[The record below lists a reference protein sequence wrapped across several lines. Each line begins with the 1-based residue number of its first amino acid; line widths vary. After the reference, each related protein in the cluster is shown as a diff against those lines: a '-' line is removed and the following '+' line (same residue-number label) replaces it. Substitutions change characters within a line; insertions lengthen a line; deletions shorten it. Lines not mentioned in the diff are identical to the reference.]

1 MRSCVWSG
9 FAGFSFLCGPWP
21 RVPACVVPDRN
32 SSASSFT
39 NHSLS
44 MNPCPLSIR
53 CRAACAV
60 AVLFVA
66 AAIPASA
73 EMPKKTRPS
82 VANASFGTITLRQA
96 VALAI
101 AKHPALAPY
110 SEDFR
115 AADAQTLQAWLPPN
129 PVVGLTVEDA
139 AGTGDYRGLGG
150 TQNTLQL
157 SQLFELGGKR
167 AARVQ
172 AAATQREL
180 VYWDYETKRLEIAA
194 VTVAAFV
201 DVLAAQRRVVQA
213 KESLAFAEKFAPA
226 AQKRLDAGR
235 GSPVEV
241 TRAQAA
247 TATAAMNVQVQQ
259 GQLAVA
265 RKRLSAQW
273 GSITPHFSSAV
284 GDLDQVRGLP
294 SLAAA
299 VQRLQGNPQLARKN
313 ADLTNREAKLA
324 LEQAKARPDL
334 TVSGGLRQFS
344 DTGDAAIV
352 LGFSIPWPRINR
364 NQGAIE
370 EAHAQ
375 LDKVSA
381 QHSATRAQLNAAL
394 AVAYEEM
401 ENARSQITTY
411 RESLLPQTE
420 KGSQLTNEGYENG
433 RFSYLEVLDAQRSL
447 FDARQQYVEA
457 LIRYHKAVAE
467 IEGITGQALPYTPR
481 SSK

>member
-1 MRSCVWSG
+1 
-9 FAGFSFLCGPWP
+9 
-21 RVPACVVPDRN
+21 
-32 SSASSFT
+32 
-39 NHSLS
+39 
-44 MNPCPLSIR
+44 MNPCSLSIR
-53 CRAACAV
+53 CCAACVA
-60 AVLFVA
+60 AVLFAVSG
-66 AAIPASA
+66 IPVSA
-73 EMPKKTRPS
+73 ETAKKSRPT
-82 VANASFGTITLRQA
+82 VAHASPGTISLRQA
-96 VALAI
+96 VAMAI
-101 AKHPALAPY
+101 ANHPALAPY
-110 SEDFR
+110 SQDFR

-167 AARVQ
+167 AARVN
-172 AAATQREL
+172 AAATQRDL

-194 VTVAAFV
+194 ATASSFV
-201 DVLAAQRRVVQA
+201 DVLAAQRRVAQA
-213 KESLAFAEKFAPA
+213 KDSFMFAEKFAPA

-247 TATAAMNVQVQQ
+247 AATAAMTLQLQQ

-265 RKRLSAQW
+265 RKRLSAHW
-273 GSITPHFSSAV
+273 GTLTPQFSSAV
-284 GDLDQVRGLP
+284 GDLDEVRGLP

-299 VQRLQGNPQLARKN
+299 RERLQRNPQLARRN

-334 TVSGGLRQFS
+334 TVSGGLRQYS
-344 DTGDAAIV
+344 DSGDAAIV

-370 EAHAQ
+370 EARAQ
-375 LDKVSA
+375 LDKVSD
-381 QHSATRAQLNAAL
+381 QHAATRAQLNAAL

-401 ENARSQITTY
+401 EGARSQITTY
-411 RESLLPQTE
+411 RESLLPQVE
-420 KGSQLTNEGYENG
+420 KGSQLTNEGYDNG

-447 FDARQQYVEA
+447 FEARQQYVEA

>member
-1 MRSCVWSG
+1 MKPYP
-9 FAGFSFLCGPWP
+9 F
-21 RVPACVVPDRN
+21 
-32 SSASSFT
+32 
-39 NHSLS
+39 
-44 MNPCPLSIR
+44 SIR
-53 CRAACAV
+53 CCAACAG
-60 AVLFVA
+60 AMLFA
-66 AAIPASA
+66 TGLPASA
-73 EMPKKTRPS
+73 ETAKKSKAPAVS
-82 VANASFGTITLRQA
+82 AASSTISLRQA

-101 AKHPALAPY
+101 AKHPALAVY
-110 SEDFR
+110 SQDFR
-115 AADAQTLQAWLPPN
+115 TADAQTLQAWLPPN
-129 PVVGLTVEDA
+129 PVVELTMEDA

-167 AARVQ
+167 AARVN
-172 AAATQREL
+172 AAATQRDL

-194 VTVAAFV
+194 DTASSFV
-201 DVLAAQRRVVQA
+201 DVLAAQRRVDQA
-213 KESLAFAEKFAPA
+213 KESFIFAEKFAPA
-226 AQKRLDAGR
+226 AQKRVDAGR

-247 TATAAMNVQVQQ
+247 AATAAMTLQVQQ
-259 GQLAVA
+259 GQLLVA
-265 RKRLSAQW
+265 RKRLSAHW
-273 GSITPHFSSAV
+273 GTLTPQFSSAV
-284 GDLDQVRGLP
+284 GDLDEVRGLS

-299 VQRLQGNPQLARKN
+299 RERLQRNPQLARQN

-334 TVSGGLRQFS
+334 TMSGGLRQYS
-344 DTGDAAIV
+344 DSGDAAIV

-370 EAHAQ
+370 EARAQ
-375 LDKVSA
+375 LDKVSD
-381 QHSATRAQLNAAL
+381 QHAATHAQLNAAL
-394 AVAYEEM
+394 VVAYEEM

-411 RESLLPQTE
+411 RESLLPQME
-420 KGSQLTNEGYENG
+420 KGSQLTSEGYDNG

-447 FDARQQYVEA
+447 FETRQQYVEA

-467 IEGITGQALPYTPR
+467 IEGITGQALPYTPK